1 MNTDKKDE
9 KILNHS
15 ENDTQLAKVTIYV
28 DANIIHEAETF
39 GIDWINDEILAFIK
53 DTNAKEI
60 RLIKS

>member
-9 KILNHS
+9 KMLNHS
-15 ENDTQLAKVTIYV
+15 KNDTQLAKVTIYV

>member
-9 KILNHS
+9 KMLNHS

-39 GIDWINDEILAFIK
+39 RIDWINDEILAFIK

>member
-1 MNTDKKDE
+1 MKTDKKDE
-9 KILNHS
+9 KMLNHS

-39 GIDWINDEILAFIK
+39 RIDWINDEILAFIK

>member
-9 KILNHS
+9 KMLNHS
-15 ENDTQLAKVTIYV
+15 DNDTQLAKVTIYV
-28 DANIIHEAETF
+28 DANIIHETETF

>member
-1 MNTDKKDE
+1 MNTNKKDE
-9 KILNHS
+9 KMLNHS

-39 GIDWINDEILAFIK
+39 RIDWINDEIVAFIK
-53 DTNAKEI
+53 DTKAKEI